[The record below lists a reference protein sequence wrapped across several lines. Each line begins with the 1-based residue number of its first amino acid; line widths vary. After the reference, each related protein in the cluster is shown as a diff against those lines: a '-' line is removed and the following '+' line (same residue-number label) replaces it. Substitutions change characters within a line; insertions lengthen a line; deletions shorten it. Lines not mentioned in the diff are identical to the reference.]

1 MDVRPWCWVLCR
13 VLRLVSC
20 FPDTLVTGHPQPE
33 WISLTCT
40 SHGHQITFI
49 SGIAPAT
56 ALEPCLCF
64 SCKNRSIVE
73 WSVWTITYRPRR
85 LFSNFSKPYVIAE
98 HSCSIFE
105 YLDSAWVSYRDAMA
119 TLCSFSWELLLRFP
133 QKVQLVWKASHH
145 RAIHHNVISDTHCTG
160 DVCIPR
166 QVCIGR

>member
-1 MDVRPWCWVLCR
+1 MLSPLSCTQACILLSWHTRDRASATRMDLPYLYLTWTSNRIH
-13 VLRLVSC
+13 LRNSSC
-20 FPDTLVTGHPQPE
+20 SRLG
-33 WISLTCT
+33 
-40 SHGHQITFI
+40 
-49 SGIAPAT
+49 
-56 ALEPCLCF
+56 ALLMF
-64 SCKNRSIVE
+64 FLKIRSIVE

-145 RAIHHNVISDTHCTG
+145 RAIYHNVISDTHCTG
-160 DVCIPR
+160 DVCIPL
-166 QVCIGR
+166 QVSIGR

>member
-1 MDVRPWCWVLCR
+1 MLSPLSCTQACILLSWHTRDRASATRMDLPYLYLTWTSNRIH
-13 VLRLVSC
+13 LRNSSC
-20 FPDTLVTGHPQPE
+20 SRLG
-33 WISLTCT
+33 
-40 SHGHQITFI
+40 
-49 SGIAPAT
+49 
-56 ALEPCLCF
+56 ALFMFFL
-64 SCKNRSIVE
+64 KIRSIVE

-145 RAIHHNVISDTHCTG
+145 RAIYHNVISDTHYTG

>member
-1 MDVRPWCWVLCR
+1 MLSPLSCTRACILLSWHTRDRASATRMDLPYLYLTWTSNRIH
-13 VLRLVSC
+13 LRNSSC
-20 FPDTLVTGHPQPE
+20 SRLG
-33 WISLTCT
+33 
-40 SHGHQITFI
+40 
-49 SGIAPAT
+49 
-56 ALEPCLCF
+56 ALFMFFL
-64 SCKNRSIVE
+64 KIRSIVE

-145 RAIHHNVISDTHCTG
+145 RAIYHNVISDTHCTG
-160 DVCIPR
+160 DVCIPL
-166 QVCIGR
+166 QVSIGR